1 MTVTFYTSYIYVFM
15 LFCHI
20 FMFPVMWDICTYYTT
35 FTYSSFVCKPG
46 PWLSIMW
53 TRAQGPA
60 LISLWGLLSRTVVKY
75 SHVKW
80 PIVVLWY
87 KDNLSVCCTKL
98 GPPLPTVNLFF
109 PYLWAYFFITWYDLL
124 VNNLILQIEQ
134 SGRIYRKCLYRNLW
148 HIFFFF

>member
-1 MTVTFYTSYIYVFM
+1 MNTWLWLFTHHIYMYLCCSVTSSCSLSCEPFV
-15 LFCHI
+15 HI
-20 FMFPVMWDICTYYTT
+20 TQH
-35 FTYSSFVCKPG
+35 SRSFVCKPG

-80 PIVVLWY
+80 PNVVLWY
-87 KDNLSVCCTKL
+87 KDNLSVCCTKI

-134 SGRIYRKCLYRNLW
+134 SGRIYREWLYRNLW
-148 HIFFFF
+148 HIFFF